1 MEKTRA
7 CAAVK
12 EGDFGHTSRTSVPVE
27 NADFDF
33 DEEQDG
39 FEQVYALADE
49 RVKLALANYS
59 TKTTR
64 SDKKLYLK
72 PSQHAKQA
80 QFVALTSENWHEM
93 LAKAR
98 ANYHKQKTFDGPFVV
113 HVLMYAAKE
122 ARQGIRRATPARI
135 AEATEVID
143 SYMAERAEVRV
154 GDIARTHWAISQA
167 RQPDD
172 ASVSITES
180 AKFRQMHH
188 LDAMSTSPQEDRG
201 ADSVFASNAA
211 RATKLQPYRLLSH
224 FQPPPEPAVDMEDV
238 DHMSD

>member
-7 CAAVK
+7 CVAVK
-12 EGDFGHTSRTSVPVE
+12 VGDFGHTSRTSVPVE

-39 FEQVYALADE
+39 FEQVRE
-49 RVKLALANYS
+49 GKVGFGNYS

-80 QFVALTSENWHEM
+80 QFVALASENWHEM

-122 ARQGIRRATPARI
+122 ARLGIRRATPARI

-143 SYMAERAEVRV
+143 SYMAERAE
-154 GDIARTHWAISQA
+154 
-167 RQPDD
+167 
-172 ASVSITES
+172 
-180 AKFRQMHH
+180 
-188 LDAMSTSPQEDRG
+188 
-201 ADSVFASNAA
+201 
-211 RATKLQPYRLLSH
+211 
-224 FQPPPEPAVDMEDV
+224 PPPEPAVDMEDV